1 MPRFFL
7 NKRLLIL
14 LVAVVLFV
22 SLVGFTSRDRENASL
37 PELFVY
43 DVVGFASNIISKPV
57 NFVVGLF
64 DGVRDLTSTYEEN
77 KSLKEQVEQL
87 GQLQSDVV
95 TLKRENKDLKN
106 QSDVKKT
113 LSEFEPISG
122 LVISRDPD
130 GWFDQVTINK
140 GSLDGIKPNMAVTT
154 GKGLVGKI
162 KSVSA
167 KSSSVELLS
176 SSDSRTRIS
185 AAVQLGENKKAYG
198 IVSGYNKEENTIQL
212 TQLPIDQKFKKGQKV
227 VTTGYGGRFPGGLLV
242 GEIESVE
249 NDQFGLSQT
258 ANIKTEADLYDFDT
272 VLVAKRTIDT
282 ES

>member
-1 MPRFFL
+1 M
-7 NKRLLIL
+7 
-14 LVAVVLFV
+14 
-22 SLVGFTSRDRENASL
+22 S
-37 PELFVY
+37 
-43 DVVGFASNIISKPV
+43 
-57 NFVVGLF
+57 
-64 DGVRDLTSTYEEN
+64 STYEEN

-95 TLKRENKDLKN
+95 TLKRENAELK
-106 QSDVKKT
+106 QQTDVKST
-113 LSEFEPISG
+113 LSEFDPISA

-185 AAVQLGENKKAYG
+185 AAIQGKDNKKAYG

-212 TQLPIDQKFKKGQKV
+212 TQLPIDQKYKKGQKV
-227 VTTGYGGRFPGGLLV
+227 VTTGYGGRFPAGLLI
-242 GEIESVE
+242 GEIKDVE

-272 VLVAKRTIDT
+272 VFVAKRTVDT
-282 ES
+282 DS

>member
-57 NFVVGLF
+57 NFVVGIF
-64 DGVRDLTSTYEEN
+64 SGAKDLSSTYEEN

-95 TLKRENKDLKN
+95 TLKRENAELK
-106 QSDVKKT
+106 QQTDVKST
-113 LSEFEPISG
+113 LSEFDPISA

-140 GSLDGIKPNMAVTT
+140 GSLDGIKPSMAVTT

-185 AAVQLGENKKAYG
+185 AAIQGKDNKKAYG

-212 TQLPIDQKFKKGQKV
+212 TQLPIDQKYKKGQKV
-227 VTTGYGGRFPGGLLV
+227 VTTGYGGRFPAGLLI
-242 GEIESVE
+242 GEIKDVE

-272 VLVAKRTIDT
+272 VFVAKRTVDT
-282 ES
+282 DS

>member
-57 NFVVGLF
+57 NFVVGIF
-64 DGVRDLTSTYEEN
+64 SGAKDLSSTYEEN

-95 TLKRENKDLKN
+95 TLKRENAELK
-106 QSDVKKT
+106 QQTDVKST
-113 LSEFEPISG
+113 LSEFDPISA

-185 AAVQLGENKKAYG
+185 AAIQGKDNKKSLWYR
-198 IVSGYNKEENTIQL
+198 KWLQ
-212 TQLPIDQKFKKGQKV
+212 
-227 VTTGYGGRFPGGLLV
+227 
-242 GEIESVE
+242 
-249 NDQFGLSQT
+249 
-258 ANIKTEADLYDFDT
+258 
-272 VLVAKRTIDT
+272 
-282 ES
+282 

>member
-57 NFVVGLF
+57 NFVVGIF
-64 DGVRDLTSTYEEN
+64 SGAKDLSSTYEEN

-95 TLKRENKDLKN
+95 TLKRENAELK
-106 QSDVKKT
+106 QQTDVKST
-113 LSEFEPISG
+113 LSEFDPISA

-185 AAVQLGENKKAYG
+185 AAIQGKDNNKAYG

-212 TQLPIDQKFKKGQKV
+212 TQLPIDQKYKKGQKV
-227 VTTGYGGRFPGGLLV
+227 VTTGYGGRFPAGLLI
-242 GEIESVE
+242 GEIKDVE

-272 VLVAKRTIDT
+272 VFVAKRTVDT
-282 ES
+282 DS

>member
-57 NFVVGLF
+57 NFVVGIF
-64 DGVRDLTSTYEEN
+64 SGAKDLSSTYEEN

-95 TLKRENKDLKN
+95 TLKRENAELK
-106 QSDVKKT
+106 QQTDVKST
-113 LSEFEPISG
+113 LSEFDPISA

-185 AAVQLGENKKAYG
+185 AAIQGKDNKKAYG
-198 IVSGYNKEENTIQL
+198 IVSGYDKEENTIQL
-212 TQLPIDQKFKKGQKV
+212 TQLPIDQKYKKGQKV
-227 VTTGYGGRFPGGLLV
+227 VTTGYGGRFPAGLLI
-242 GEIESVE
+242 GEIKDVE

-272 VLVAKRTIDT
+272 VFVAKRTVDT
-282 ES
+282 DS

>member
-57 NFVVGLF
+57 NFVVGIF
-64 DGVRDLTSTYEEN
+64 SGAKDLSSTYEEN

-95 TLKRENKDLKN
+95 TLKRENAELK
-106 QSDVKKT
+106 QQTDVKST
-113 LSEFEPISG
+113 LSEFDPISA

-167 KSSSVELLS
+167 KSS
-176 SSDSRTRIS
+176 
-185 AAVQLGENKKAYG
+185 
-198 IVSGYNKEENTIQL
+198 
-212 TQLPIDQKFKKGQKV
+212 
-227 VTTGYGGRFPGGLLV
+227 
-242 GEIESVE
+242 
-249 NDQFGLSQT
+249 
-258 ANIKTEADLYDFDT
+258 
-272 VLVAKRTIDT
+272 
-282 ES
+282 

>member
-57 NFVVGLF
+57 NFVVGIF
-64 DGVRDLTSTYEEN
+64 SGAKDLSSTYEEN

-95 TLKRENKDLKN
+95 TLKRENAELK
-106 QSDVKKT
+106 QQTDVKST
-113 LSEFEPISG
+113 LSEFDPISA

-140 GSLDGIKPNMAVTT
+140 GSLDGIKPNMAVTN

-185 AAVQLGENKKAYG
+185 AAIQGKDNKKAYG

-212 TQLPIDQKFKKGQKV
+212 TQLPIDQKYKKGQKV
-227 VTTGYGGRFPGGLLV
+227 VTTGYGGRFPAGLLI
-242 GEIESVE
+242 GEIKDVE

-272 VLVAKRTIDT
+272 VFVAKRTVDT
-282 ES
+282 DS

>member
-43 DVVGFASNIISKPV
+43 DVVGFASNVISKPV

-64 DGVRDLTSTYEEN
+64 EGVRDLTSTYEEN
-77 KSLKEQVEQL
+77 QSLKKQVEQL

-106 QSDVKKT
+106 QSEVKET

-130 GWFDQVTINK
+130 GWFDQITINK

>member
-64 DGVRDLTSTYEEN
+64 NGVKDLTSTYEEN

-106 QSDVKKT
+106 QSEVKET
-113 LSEFEPISG
+113 LSEFDPISG

-185 AAVQLGENKKAYG
+185 AAVQFGNNKKAYG

-227 VTTGYGGRFPGGLLV
+227 VTTGYGGRFPGGLLI

-272 VLVAKRTIDT
+272 VLVAKRTIET

>member
-1 MPRFFL
+1 M
-7 NKRLLIL
+7 
-14 LVAVVLFV
+14 
-22 SLVGFTSRDRENASL
+22 
-37 PELFVY
+37 
-43 DVVGFASNIISKPV
+43 
-57 NFVVGLF
+57 
-64 DGVRDLTSTYEEN
+64 
-77 KSLKEQVEQL
+77 
-87 GQLQSDVV
+87 QSDVV
-95 TLKRENKDLKN
+95 TLKRENAELK
-106 QSDVKKT
+106 QQTDVKST
-113 LSEFEPISG
+113 LSEFDPISA

-185 AAVQLGENKKAYG
+185 AAIQGKDNKKAYG

-212 TQLPIDQKFKKGQKV
+212 TQLPIDQKYKKGQKV
-227 VTTGYGGRFPGGLLV
+227 VTTGYGGRFPAGLLI
-242 GEIESVE
+242 GEIKDVE

-272 VLVAKRTIDT
+272 VFVAKRTVDT
-282 ES
+282 DS